1 MTSQCGTEAGS
12 ARPRP
17 PAASCKVS
25 IGLAVTTAEISP
37 DQTWVEGGLSGPSKR
52 LIYWLYRYLLQMSR
66 SASLSA
72 AHHEPSASA
81 ERPVRAKVVP
91 SHPSSSRQELDAP
104 APPPLAPR
112 SHAPPRTPP
121 HMSNRHV
128 HHTASS
134 RSPER
139 ESSRRSRACSCRGR
153 SAYSWSG
160 GRRGRGGEGAG

>member
-1 MTSQCGTEAGS
+1 MCMTSQCGTEAGS

-25 IGLAVTTAEISP
+25 IGLAVTAEISP

-66 SASLSA
+66 NASLSA
-72 AHHEPSASA
+72 AHHGPSASA
-81 ERPVRAKVVP
+81 SAQCVPKWFAPLQLPPGARRPR
-91 SHPSSSRQELDAP
+91 AP
-104 APPPLAPR
+104 APRPR

-121 HMSNRHV
+121 HSQNRHV
-128 HHTASS
+128 HHTAPS

-153 SAYSWSG
+153 SAYSWSDGKG
-160 GRRGRGGEGAG
+160 GG